1 MRQTVHHLHTAWK
14 WNKWGSKCKCKS
26 KCRDPGGLA
35 RTLTP
40 QVMSF
45 SGKRSQFQKHLWR
58 EKEKVSSG
66 LNHPQKRKSP
76 ECEDTGQSAG
86 RPDPDHRMGIQG
98 EQEGDR
104 RSQMHCC
111 EQMGKKVGRAALETP
126 QWWEKRGK
134 ETVSTCQPRGIRKKR
149 KEKQLTSLPQGKQKC
164 MIQKLEKLSNNHIII
179 FITEWKSHWL
189 KFWTKMESSK
199 VYTV

>member
-1 MRQTVHHLHTAWK
+1 MTALKNTCMIKKAEETTQDSDSFNTWDRPCIIFTQH
-14 WNKWGSKCKCKS
+14 GSEINEEVNANAKVN
-26 KCRDPGGLA
+26 A

-58 EKEKVSSG
+58 EKEKVSSS
-66 LNHPQKRKSP
+66 LNHPQNRKSP
-76 ECEDTGQSAG
+76 ECEDTGQRAG
-86 RPDPDHRMGIQG
+86 RPDTDHRMGIQG

-111 EQMGKKVGRAALETP
+111 EQMGEKVGREALETP

-149 KEKQLTSLPQGKQKC
+149 KEKQPTSLPQGKQKC
-164 MIQKLEKLSNNHIII
+164 MIQKLEKI
-179 FITEWKSHWL
+179 
-189 KFWTKMESSK
+189 
-199 VYTV
+199 V